1 MNAVTKAA
9 VSVSEMARM
18 CSMSRARF
26 YQLINDGVFPKPE
39 YEVSTSR
46 PFYGEEAQTKCLEVR
61 RRNLGING
69 RPVLFYPTRTT
80 TSVRRPPKS
89 KPRLTTQHVEVID
102 SLACLGLSVTS
113 QQVESAIRECYP
125 SGLVDDQGVVVR
137 TLFLHLKRQ
146 NPADNVRR

>member
-1 MNAVTKAA
+1 MNTVTKAA

-18 CSMSRARF
+18 VSMSRARF

-46 PFYGEEAQTKCLEVR
+46 PFYGEVAQQSCLEVR
-61 RRNLGING
+61 RRNQGING

-80 TSVRRPPKS
+80 TTVKRPTKS
-89 KPRLTTQHVEVID
+89 KPRPTNQHVDLID
-102 SLACLGLSVTS
+102 SLACLGLSVS
-113 QQVESAIRECYP
+113 AQQVEKAITECFP
-125 SGLVDDQGVVVR
+125 GGLVDDQGVVVR

-146 NPADNVRR
+146 N

>member
-1 MNAVTKAA
+1 MNTFTKAA

-18 CSMSRARF
+18 VSMSRARF

-46 PFYGEEAQTKCLEVR
+46 PFYGEVAQQSCLDVR

-80 TSVRRPPKS
+80 SSVVKRPPKS
-89 KPRLTTQHVEVID
+89 KPRPTNQHVELID
-102 SLACLGLSVTS
+102 SLACLGLSVS
-113 QQVESAIRECYP
+113 AQQVESAIRECYP

-137 TLFLHLKRQ
+137 TVFLHMKRQ
-146 NPADNVRR
+146 N